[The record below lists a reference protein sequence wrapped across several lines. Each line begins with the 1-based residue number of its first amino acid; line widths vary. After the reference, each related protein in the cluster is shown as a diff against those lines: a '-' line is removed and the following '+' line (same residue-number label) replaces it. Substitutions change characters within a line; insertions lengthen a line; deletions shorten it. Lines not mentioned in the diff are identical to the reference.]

1 MLVVPSNTCGA
12 CAVGKE
18 GFVKMKRNR
27 VVTLI
32 AGMILTTT
40 LAVSAPLTVFGTDIF
55 DNAGSGDTEFSE
67 DAQFAEPEDLS
78 WEDASGD
85 DVLEDDMTGTDFM
98 DGDSA
103 DGDGSGMELPE
114 EDITDE
120 TEDIVEPVVYTV
132 KYDMNG
138 HGDSYTEEVEEGDY
152 AVDWA
157 DSPEEEGYNFL
168 GWFTDKKCSSLWDGN
183 APISSDVTVYAGWEK
198 IEEEVEE
205 ETIVEEE
212 VQEETDQ
219 NDSQNAAEIPGEG
232 NTEEENSGSGD
243 TTAEEVIEEPAEET
257 EEEVSEGSQGAIT
270 IDFKIQPEDV
280 TVEYPDSA
288 EFSVEVS
295 VEGDEESD
303 SVAYQWYGPD
313 DKEIKSATESTLVI
327 SPTKSEDDGNTY
339 YCVVTYNSQTKT
351 SNKAT
356 LHISNK
362 DDKGDQEIIIIKN
375 QPRDVSVAY
384 PEAAEF
390 SVEIN
395 EDLDSKS
402 VSYQWYGPDDKEIE
416 SETDSTLVISPT
428 KPEDDGNTYY
438 CEVTY
443 NSETVKSKKATLHI
457 SNKDDQEITII
468 KNHPQDVYVAYP
480 KAAEFSV
487 EINEDLD
494 SKSVSYQW
502 YGPDGNAIKSET
514 KNKLVINPTKPEDN
528 GNTYYC
534 EVTYNS
540 ETVQS
545 EEATLHISNIAN
557 TDIIKTQPK
566 DVTVAYP
573 NTAEFSIEI
582 NENLDSESVK
592 YQWYGPDGKA
602 IAAETEST
610 LVIDPTKA
618 EDDGKTYYCEVTYND
633 EKPVKS
639 DVATLHIT
647 NKDSVFTTQPK
658 NQAVEYPKG
667 TTFEVAA
674 ADPDSVESY
683 QWYLYDKSTKKEIQL
698 DGSTATTQQL
708 YIPSTTKQ
716 DDGRSYF
723 CRLTLKG
730 GKKVD
735 SEKAVLKIS
744 NKKENKPVLYVGN
757 YAIDPSVDSGKV
769 STLFLANL
777 DISNKP
783 AGDAA
788 NDNTFNTITFNGNT
802 NTITFRNVHFSNS
815 NAKYDHKYSPAVGIR
830 LVADQNSQEKYT
842 FEFLGENQI
851 GIANLDSAIDDAA
864 TAFRFDFENAKK
876 DPEIIFTEKKTDNDT
891 KGTLKTIGGKTAIFY
906 DGDLKIKAET
916 TIVREAG
923 RTSSNGI
930 ECDNLTLGEGCVLIA
945 SAYGTAVYA
954 HDTFKME
961 SGAKALLQS
970 ILYKNASKNAVLYA
984 GKELDIEK
992 AYLKVVASAD
1002 DSASV
1007 SSFSGIECGGEVNIS
1022 DGSNVAVPL
1031 ASKDGNEIKP
1041 TVSAAGNV
1049 YGIKT
1054 SGKFELEDSHLSVWT
1069 KSSDGKGKAFGVLCG
1084 SASVSLSKEKVF
1096 TVQCVAD
1103 DGIAFAALTGKSGST
1118 EQGYQENYTPTKI
1131 TFETAG
1137 VLVPA
1142 SSKISSGSI
1151 KNGSKYDYIE
1161 TVYNKTGTSAPAAGV
1176 RFESTNHVWGD
1187 PKYKWEKVGNDVK
1200 VTATRTCENY
1210 PSHTDHMESETVI
1223 ATAKQT
1229 KAPTCTE
1236 MGQTTYTAT
1245 FKNTAFKTDPKT
1257 VKNIK
1262 KLPHQFGDWVVTT
1275 KPTLTATGIKKRQC
1289 KVCKTVESAVVPKL
1303 TKGVYKV
1310 KKGADLSWNK
1320 GSDKSLEIKIV
1331 RETENDTAFSHF
1343 QGILVDGKVLNKQY
1357 YSAKSGSV
1365 IIKFKPDFLSKL
1377 AIGTHTLTF
1386 GFEDGDNPSSK
1397 LTIQN
1402 SNGSNGSNTSN
1413 STGTTG
1419 KGPVTSAKTGDTT
1432 NILVWVLTIC
1442 AAGAAV
1448 VLIQRYKKNNK
1459 DKKDKKSD
1467 SSEK

>member
-1 MLVVPSNTCGA
+1 
-12 CAVGKE
+12 
-18 GFVKMKRNR
+18 MKRNR

-40 LAVSAPLTVFGTDIF
+40 LAVSAPLTVFGTDVF
-55 DNAGSGDTEFSE
+55 DNAGSGDTEFAE
-67 DAQFAEPEDLS
+67 DSQFAEPEELPEEDTS
-78 WEDASGD
+78 WDEQLEGD
-85 DVLEDDMTGTDFM
+85 MAGTDFM
-98 DGDSA
+98 DGDSTEG
-103 DGDGSGMELPE
+103 DIPDEDISGEDGSGMELPE

-120 TEDIVEPVVYTV
+120 SEDIVEPVIYTV

-138 HGDSYTEEVEEGDY
+138 HGDSYTEEVEEGAY

-157 DSPEEEGYNFL
+157 EPPEEEGYTFL
-168 GWFTDKKCSSLWDGN
+168 GWFADKKCSTLWDSN
-183 APISSDVTVYAGWEK
+183 APVSSDVTVYAGWEK
-198 IEEEVEE
+198 IEEEVQEDE
-205 ETIVEEE
+205 IEDETIEEEE
-212 VQEETDQ
+212 V
-219 NDSQNAAEIPGEG
+219 
-232 NTEEENSGSGD
+232 TEKPQ
-243 TTAEEVIEEPAEET
+243 A
-257 EEEVSEGSQGAIT
+257 
-270 IDFKIQPEDV
+270 
-280 TVEYPDSA
+280 
-288 EFSVEVS
+288 
-295 VEGDEESD
+295 
-303 SVAYQWYGPD
+303 
-313 DKEIKSATESTLVI
+313 ATESTTEPTTESTTISTTETTTITTTEPTTEPTTITTTKPTTETTTTTTTTTETAEITTTDAVI
-327 SPTKSEDDGNTY
+327 
-339 YCVVTYNSQTKT
+339 
-351 SNKAT
+351 
-356 LHISNK
+356 I
-362 DDKGDQEIIIIKN
+362 N
-375 QPRDVSVAY
+375 QPKDVSVEY

-390 SVEIN
+390 SVEVSK
-395 EDLDSKS
+395 DLDSES
-402 VSYQWYGPDDKEIE
+402 VSYQWYGPDGKAIE
-416 SETDSTLVISPT
+416 SETESTLVIDPT
-428 KPEDDGNTYY
+428 KPEDDGNTYF
-438 CEVTY
+438 CKVTY
-443 NSETVKSKKATLHI
+443 NDGEKPLDSDKATLHI
-457 SNKDDQEITII
+457 TNITNTNI
-468 KNHPQDVYVAYP
+468 
-480 KAAEFSV
+480 
-487 EINEDLD
+487 
-494 SKSVSYQW
+494 
-502 YGPDGNAIKSET
+502 
-514 KNKLVINPTKPEDN
+514 VI
-528 GNTYYC
+528 
-534 EVTYNS
+534 
-540 ETVQS
+540 
-545 EEATLHISNIAN
+545 
-557 TDIIKTQPK
+557 TQPK

-573 NTAEFSIEI
+573 NPAEFSVVV
-582 NENLDSESVK
+582 NEKLDSDSVK

-618 EDDGKTYYCEVTYND
+618 EDDGKTYYCEVTYNN

-658 NQAVEYPKG
+658 NQVVEYPKG

-757 YAIDPSVDSGKV
+757 YAIDPNVDSGKV

-842 FEFLGENQI
+842 FEFLGKNEI
-851 GIANLDSAIDDAA
+851 EIANLDSAIDDAA
-864 TAFRFDFENAKK
+864 AAFRFDFENAKK
-876 DPEIIFTEKKTDNDT
+876 DPEIIFTEKKTDNDSE
-891 KGTLKTIGGKTAIFY
+891 GTLKTIGGKTSIFC
-906 DGDLKIKAET
+906 DGDLKIKAT
-916 TIVREAG
+916 VTVGPGANS
-923 RTSSNGI
+923 TASTGI
-930 ECDNLTLGEGCVLIA
+930 ECEKLTLSEGCNLT
-945 SAYGTAVYA
+945 AYAFGTAVYP
-954 HDTFKME
+954 HDAFRME
-961 SGAKALLQS
+961 SGAKAMLQS
-970 ILYKNASKNAVLYA
+970 ILYKKASKNAVLYA

-992 AYLKVVASAD
+992 GYLKVTAGAD
-1002 DSASV
+1002 DSSSV
-1007 SSFSGIECGGEVNIS
+1007 SSFSGIECGGDVDIS
-1022 DGSNVAVPL
+1022 DGSTVL
-1031 ASKDGNEIKP
+1031 MASKDSDQKSIPGVTTP
-1041 TVSAAGNV
+1041 GNV

-1069 KSSDGKGKAFGVLCG
+1069 KSSDGKGKALGVLCG
-1084 SASVSLSKEKVF
+1084 SANISLSKEKVF

-1161 TVYNKTGTSAPAAGV
+1161 TVYNKTATSAPAAGV

-1187 PKYKWEKVGNDVK
+1187 PVYQWTKDGKMAR
-1200 VTATRTCENY
+1200 ATRTCKNY
-1210 PSHTDHMESETVI
+1210 PSHTDHMEVETVK
-1223 ATAKQT
+1223 TTSKQT

-1245 FKNTAFKTDPKT
+1245 FTNKAFKTQTKT
-1257 VKNIK
+1257 IADVKK
-1262 KLPHQFGDWVVTT
+1262 ADHQFGDWVVTT

>member
-40 LAVSAPLTVFGTDIF
+40 LAVSAPLTVFGTDVF
-55 DNAGSGDTEFSE
+55 DNAGSGDTEFAE
-67 DAQFAEPEDLS
+67 DSQFAEPEELPEEDTS
-78 WEDASGD
+78 WDEQLEGD
-85 DVLEDDMTGTDFM
+85 MAGTDFM
-98 DGDSA
+98 DGDPTEGDIPDEDIS
-103 DGDGSGMELPE
+103 GEDGSGMELPE

-120 TEDIVEPVVYTV
+120 SEDIVEPVIYTV

-138 HGDSYTEEVEEGDY
+138 HGDSYTEEVEEGAY

-157 DSPEEEGYNFL
+157 EPPEEEGYTFL
-168 GWFTDKKCSSLWDGN
+168 GWFADKKCSTLWDSN
-183 APISSDVTVYAGWEK
+183 APVSSDVTVYAGWEK

-205 ETIVEEE
+205 EEVQEEVVEEE
-212 VQEETDQ
+212 AGQEETDQ
-219 NDSQNAAEIPGEG
+219 NDSQNTTDNSDEG
-232 NTEEENSGSGD
+232 FTEEENSGSGSA
-243 TTAEEVIEEPAEET
+243 TVEEVVEEPAEE
-257 EEEVSEGSQGAIT
+257 EDVSEDAGAAGPT
-270 IDFKIQPEDV
+270 TKKAAEPATDDTAKAATGDTAKSTTED
-280 TVEYPDSA
+280 TAKSTTEDTAKSTTEDTA
-288 EFSVEVS
+288 E
-295 VEGDEESD
+295 
-303 SVAYQWYGPD
+303 
-313 DKEIKSATESTLVI
+313 SATEG
-327 SPTKSEDDGNTY
+327 PSESATDDTAKEPID
-339 YCVVTYNSQTKT
+339 TNS
-351 SNKAT
+351 
-356 LHISNK
+356 
-362 DDKGDQEIIIIKN
+362 
-375 QPRDVSVAY
+375 V
-384 PEAAEF
+384 
-390 SVEIN
+390 
-395 EDLDSKS
+395 
-402 VSYQWYGPDDKEIE
+402 
-416 SETDSTLVISPT
+416 
-428 KPEDDGNTYY
+428 
-438 CEVTY
+438 
-443 NSETVKSKKATLHI
+443 
-457 SNKDDQEITII
+457 
-468 KNHPQDVYVAYP
+468 
-480 KAAEFSV
+480 
-487 EINEDLD
+487 
-494 SKSVSYQW
+494 
-502 YGPDGNAIKSET
+502 
-514 KNKLVINPTKPEDN
+514 
-528 GNTYYC
+528 
-534 EVTYNS
+534 
-540 ETVQS
+540 
-545 EEATLHISNIAN
+545 
-557 TDIIKTQPK
+557 IKTQPK

-573 NTAEFSIEI
+573 NPAEFSVVV
-582 NENLDSESVK
+582 NEKLDSESVK

-602 IAAETEST
+602 IESETEST
-610 LVIDPTKA
+610 LVIDPTKP
-618 EDDGKTYYCEVTYND
+618 EDDGKTYYCKLTYKAG
-633 EKPVKS
+633 EKEQTVDTDK
-639 DVATLHIT
+639 ATLHIT

-667 TTFEVAA
+667 TTFEVAT
-674 ADPDSVESY
+674 ADPDSVQSY

-777 DISNKP
+777 DISTK
-783 AGDAA
+783 AADDAA
-788 NDNTFNTITFNGNT
+788 TDNTFNSITFNGKT

-842 FEFLGENQI
+842 FEFQGENEI

-864 TAFRFDFENAKK
+864 AAFRFDFDNAKK
-876 DPEIIFTEKKTDNDT
+876 DPEIVFTEKKTDNDP
-891 KGTLKTIGGKTAIFY
+891 KGTLKTTGGKTAIVC
-906 DGDLKIKAET
+906 DGDLKIKAEVKVVPESGST
-916 TIVREAG
+916 A
-923 RTSSNGI
+923 SNGI
-930 ECDNLTLGEGCVLIA
+930 ECENLTLSEGCDLTA
-945 SAYGTAVYA
+945 NACGTAVYV

-970 ILYKNASKNAVLYA
+970 RLYKKASKNAVLYA

-992 AYLKVVASAD
+992 GSLTVTAGAD

-1007 SSFSGIECGGEVNIS
+1007 SSFSGIECGGDVDIS
-1022 DGSNVAVPL
+1022 DGSTVL
-1031 ASKDGNEIKP
+1031 MASKDSEKKSIPGVTTP
-1041 TVSAAGNV
+1041 GNV

-1118 EQGYQENYTPTKI
+1118 EQGYQDNYTPTKI

-1151 KNGSKYDYIE
+1151 KDGSKYDYIE
-1161 TVYNKTGTSAPAAGV
+1161 TVYNKSATSAPAAGV
-1176 RFESTNHVWGD
+1176 RFESINHVWGD
-1187 PKYKWEKVGNDVK
+1187 PVYQWTKDGKMAR
-1200 VTATRTCENY
+1200 ATRTCKNY
-1210 PSHTDHMESETVI
+1210 PSHTDHMEVETVK
-1223 ATAKQT
+1223 TTSKQT

-1245 FKNTAFKTDPKT
+1245 FTNKAFKTQTKT
-1257 VKNIK
+1257 IADVKK
-1262 KLPHQFGDWVVTT
+1262 AGHQFGDWVVTT

-1448 VLIQRYKKNNK
+1448 ILIQRYKKNNK

>member
-1 MLVVPSNTCGA
+1 
-12 CAVGKE
+12 
-18 GFVKMKRNR
+18 MKRNR

-55 DNAGSGDTEFSE
+55 DNAGSGDTEFAE
-67 DAQFAEPEDLS
+67 DSQFAEPEELPEEDTS
-78 WEDASGD
+78 WDEQLEGD
-85 DVLEDDMTGTDFM
+85 MSGTDFM
-98 DGDSA
+98 DGDSTEGDIPDENIPDEDFSDA
-103 DGDGSGMELPE
+103 DGSGMELPE

-120 TEDIVEPVVYTV
+120 SEDIVEPVIYTV

-138 HGDSYTEEVEEGDY
+138 HGDSYTEEVEEGAF

-157 DSPEEEGYNFL
+157 DSPEEEGYQFL
-168 GWFTDKKCSSLWDGN
+168 GWFADKKCSTLWDSN
-183 APISSDVTVYAGWEK
+183 APISSNVTVYAGWEK

-205 ETIVEEE
+205 EIVEEE
-212 VQEETDQ
+212 VQEEADQ
-219 NDSQNAAEIPGEG
+219 NDSQNTTENPNEG
-232 NTEEENSGSGD
+232 LTEEENSGSGTAATEEVVED
-243 TTAEEVIEEPAEET
+243 EEPMEEEDVAEDAAAAGSTTAASVPTSNAADTAKTDKPAEAGT
-257 EEEVSEGSQGAIT
+257 EDPAEAGTENPAEAGTENPAEAGT
-270 IDFKIQPEDV
+270 E
-280 TVEYPDSA
+280 DSA
-288 EFSVEVS
+288 EA
-295 VEGDEESD
+295 GTDETAKALLTAD
-303 SVAYQWYGPD
+303 SV
-313 DKEIKSATESTLVI
+313 
-327 SPTKSEDDGNTY
+327 
-339 YCVVTYNSQTKT
+339 
-351 SNKAT
+351 
-356 LHISNK
+356 
-362 DDKGDQEIIIIKN
+362 
-375 QPRDVSVAY
+375 
-384 PEAAEF
+384 
-390 SVEIN
+390 
-395 EDLDSKS
+395 
-402 VSYQWYGPDDKEIE
+402 
-416 SETDSTLVISPT
+416 
-428 KPEDDGNTYY
+428 
-438 CEVTY
+438 
-443 NSETVKSKKATLHI
+443 
-457 SNKDDQEITII
+457 
-468 KNHPQDVYVAYP
+468 
-480 KAAEFSV
+480 
-487 EINEDLD
+487 
-494 SKSVSYQW
+494 
-502 YGPDGNAIKSET
+502 
-514 KNKLVINPTKPEDN
+514 
-528 GNTYYC
+528 
-534 EVTYNS
+534 
-540 ETVQS
+540 
-545 EEATLHISNIAN
+545 
-557 TDIIKTQPK
+557 IKTQPK
-566 DVTVAYP
+566 DVSVAYP
-573 NTAEFSIEI
+573 NPAEFSVVV
-582 NENLDSESVK
+582 NEKLDSESVK

-602 IAAETEST
+602 IDSETESI
-610 LVIDPTKA
+610 LIIDPTAPK
-618 EDDGKTYYCEVTYND
+618 DDGSTYYCRVTYKDGGKEQTVDSN
-633 EKPVKS
+633 K
-639 DVATLHIT
+639 ATLHIT
-647 NKDSVFTTQPK
+647 NKDTVFATQPK
-658 NQAVEYPKG
+658 SQTVAYPKG
-667 TTFEVAA
+667 TTFEVVA

-698 DGSTATTQQL
+698 DGSTAATQQL

-716 DDGRSYF
+716 DDGRTYF
-723 CRLTLKG
+723 CRLTFKD
-730 GKKVD
+730 GKKAD

-777 DISNKP
+777 DISTK
-783 AGDAA
+783 AADDAA
-788 NDNTFNTITFNGNT
+788 TDNTFNSITFNGKT

-815 NAKYDHKYSPAVGIR
+815 RAKYDHKYSPAVGIR

-842 FEFLGENQI
+842 FEFLGENEI

-876 DPEIIFTEKKTDNDT
+876 DPEIIFTEKKTDDDSE
-891 KGTLKTIGGKTAIFY
+891 GTLKTISGKTAIVC
-906 DGDLKIKAET
+906 DGDLKIKNAV
-916 TIVREAG
+916 TIVPIVGA
-923 RTSSNGI
+923 TDFNGI
-930 ECDNLTLGEGCVLIA
+930 DSENLTLSEGCNLTVNA
-945 SAYGTAVYA
+945 CGTAVYA
-954 HDTFKME
+954 HDAFKME
-961 SGAKALLQS
+961 SGAKAMLQS
-970 ILYKNASKNAVLYA
+970 MLYKKALKNAVLYA

-992 AYLKVVASAD
+992 GYLKVTAGAD
-1002 DSASV
+1002 DSSSV
-1007 SSFSGIECGGEVNIS
+1007 SSFSGIECGGDVDIS
-1022 DGSNVAVPL
+1022 EGSTVL
-1031 ASKDGNEIKP
+1031 MASKDSDQKSIPGVTTP
-1041 TVSAAGNV
+1041 GNV

-1084 SASVSLSKEKVF
+1084 SANISLSKEKVY

-1151 KNGSKYDYIE
+1151 KDGSKYDYIE
-1161 TVYNKTGTSAPAAGV
+1161 TVYNKSATSAPAAGV
-1176 RFESTNHVWGD
+1176 RFESINHVWGD
-1187 PKYKWEKVGNDVK
+1187 PVYQWTKDGKM
-1200 VTATRTCENY
+1200 TRATRTCKNY
-1210 PSHTDHMESETVI
+1210 PSHTDHMEVETVK
-1223 ATAKQT
+1223 TTSKQT

-1245 FKNTAFKTDPKT
+1245 FTNKAFKTQTKT
-1257 VKNIK
+1257 IADVKK
-1262 KLPHQFGDWVVTT
+1262 TGHQFGDWVVTT